1 MPSLSPLAVWCLKA
15 PVPFGSLLPLCF
27 GIADIRCIFISA
39 TEWREKRWSDNGE
52 KVEKRGGDMSRSEY
66 VHSNE
71 AQRKTVHIQRGWHFL
86 DLQPWKQQQ
95 TEMKRKKRV
104 LMRMTP
110 REMAPMGLVPNLQHT
125 PLNLMSESE
134 ATCDQTWSM
143 LRPGSSKAERFIWA
157 HINKSD
163 LSRWIRISGQAFFR
177 LTQKGKV

>member
-1 MPSLSPLAVWCLKA
+1 MPTIDARIFHSCSAISLCISRV
-15 PVPFGSLLPLCF
+15 VPFGSLLPLCF

-39 TEWREKRWSDNGE
+39 TEWREERWSDNGE

-71 AQRKTVHIQRGWHFL
+71 AQRKMVHIQRGWHFL

-125 PLNLMSESE
+125 PLNLMTESE
-134 ATCDQTWSM
+134 ATCGDVINVKTWI
-143 LRPGSSKAERFIWA
+143 LKGWA
-157 HINKSD
+157 LYLNPY
-163 LSRWIRISGQAFFR
+163 R
-177 LTQKGKV
+177 